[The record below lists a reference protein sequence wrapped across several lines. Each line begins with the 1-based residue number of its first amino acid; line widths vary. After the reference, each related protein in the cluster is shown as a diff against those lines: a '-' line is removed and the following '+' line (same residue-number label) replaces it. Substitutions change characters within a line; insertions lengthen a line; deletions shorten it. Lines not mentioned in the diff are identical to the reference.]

1 MATAGDT
8 SAPPPEAVNKQP
20 FDATLIPTASP
31 RPRPYATPRRSGD
44 PTTLSSGTGP
54 LNISSDDDR
63 KRESTPKSSHSQRPL
78 MTRTSSAVSQAH
90 ESESDSGYKS
100 EDRPASVRKLFS
112 TSGVS
117 TLKKMQDAPKAVGS
131 STSASGTGSKA
142 MTVETETV
150 TTVPSVSVTT
160 SAQGSVKNVKSH
172 AKSSVKQKKKKSRPY
187 PLTQGTS
194 KADIFA
200 AKIASAVGDHDSSD
214 SDETFVYESNPRD
227 SQPGKFKPSRS
238 PSVTSLAASLSRHT
252 KPGDGADNPMLPSGA
267 NYFRHNGSS
276 KPGRPHDPR
285 LVNNIYAT
293 SKGAGPPPLP
303 PLPPHSPRPFGNRGA
318 ASAIAADGYIDDEG
332 ADGDVDYDY
341 DESTPLARTTA
352 RRRRREAKIEQARR
366 LRRTILVSCIV
377 VVALIVGFSLG
388 VIFVTSHP

>member
-1 MATAGDT
+1 MAAAGDM
-8 SAPPPEAVNKQP
+8 SVPPPDAVLNKPP
-20 FDATLIPTASP
+20 FDAALVPAPSP
-31 RPRPYATPRRSGD
+31 GLPRPYASPRRAAD
-44 PTTLSSGTGP
+44 PTTLPLGTGP
-54 LNISSDDDR
+54 LNLSSDDDR
-63 KRESTPKSSHSQRPL
+63 KREPISKSSHHPQRPL
-78 MTRTSSAVSQAH
+78 MNRTPSAVSQAH

-112 TSGVS
+112 TSAVS
-117 TLKKMQDAPKAVGS
+117 SLKNAPAKVGS
-131 STSASGTGSKA
+131 TSTSATGSKA

-172 AKSSVKQKKKKSRPY
+172 SKSSVKQKKKKSRPY

-238 PSVTSLAASLSRHT
+238 PSVTSLAASLSRQN
-252 KPGDGADNPMLPSGA
+252 KPGDSADNPMLPSGA
-267 NYFRHNGSS
+267 NSFRHNGHS
-276 KPGRPHDPR
+276 KSGRPHDPR
-285 LVNNIYAT
+285 PLNNIYAT
-293 SKGAGPPPLP
+293 NKGAGLIPP
-303 PLPPHSPRPFGNRGA
+303 PPHSPRPPLGNRGA
-318 ASAIAADGYIDDEG
+318 ASAIAADSYIDDEG

-341 DESTPLARTTA
+341 DESTPLAQS
-352 RRRRREAKIEQARR
+352 RRRRRGAKIERARN
-366 LRRTILVSCIV
+366 LRRSILVSCIV

-388 VIFVTSHP
+388 VIFVTSHQ